1 MPNLTNEQFKE
12 LQNLMGEFVKGF
24 TRYADKNGKD
34 RKEVLQYVSNIFS
47 VMVSSGSYDNYIKE

>member
-1 MPNLTNEQFKE
+1 MPDLTNTQFKE
-12 LQNLMGEFVKGF
+12 LQSLMGDFVKAF

-47 VMVSSGSYDNYIKE
+47 VMVSAETYGNYIKE